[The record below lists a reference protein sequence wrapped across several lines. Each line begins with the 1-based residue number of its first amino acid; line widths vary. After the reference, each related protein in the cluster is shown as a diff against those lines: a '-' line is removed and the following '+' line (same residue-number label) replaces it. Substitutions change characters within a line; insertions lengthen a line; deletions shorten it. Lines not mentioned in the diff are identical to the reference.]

1 MRLSIISLLLFS
13 KTILL
18 AQVTYEVRDYA
29 GVVAAIESGRSFSYS
44 RLFLN
49 VDGREEPFGF
59 NPIYGRLLFEKV
71 KVGSR
76 VTVKA
81 SINAKGREMYHT
93 ASPDLKGFIR
103 NFIQDVIIEVT
114 VGNEIYKLKP
124 LESDFYERVEKER
137 PRIFIDKKVLTF
149 YSEGDFRKGI
159 LLQNG
164 LVAFNKEIDSYYN
177 PFANMEVG
185 DSVSFVGFRL
195 AGFEGGKYP
204 IDGVKEVYTLGLLN
218 RFTGRLKSFLFKQN
232 EVCIGVK
239 FSTPSGNEIKLSFP
253 SDKAEKVKKFLKPD
267 SDLKIYHGRVY
278 DLSKLDLPELQAV
291 IQGKDT
297 LYIDEFGFFGGADV
311 EHEHKPVEL
320 SGKITRINKTGR
332 GSIVSII
339 VAGKYY
345 FEPDPSIAEQ
355 IGRLLQRGKEV
366 IIQGKERIKKEG
378 EIYKK
383 EYTIVVPKKIVIDG
397 KTFFSN
403 QP

>member
-1 MRLSIISLLLFS
+1 MRLFIISFLLFS
-13 KTILL
+13 KSILL
-18 AQVTYEVRDYA
+18 AQVTYEIRDYA
-29 GVVAAIESGRSFSYS
+29 GVVAAIEPGNTFHLS
-44 RLFLN
+44 RLTLR
-49 VDGREEPFGF
+49 VDGREEPFVF
-59 NPIYGRLLFEKV
+59 NPIYGQLLFEKLKVGTKISLKANVNV
-71 KVGSR
+71 KV
-76 VTVKA
+76 
-81 SINAKGREMYHT
+81 REIYYSSKPERQSWIKNWM
-93 ASPDLKGFIR
+93 
-103 NFIQDVIIEVT
+103 QDVIIELV
-114 VGNEIYKLKP
+114 VGDETYKLKR
-124 LESDFYERVEKER
+124 LESSLSHRISTQTPKTLLDRKVVNFY
-137 PRIFIDKKVLTF
+137 FD
-149 YSEGDFRKGI
+149 GDFRKALI
-159 LLQNG
+159 LENG
-164 LVAFNKEIDSYYN
+164 LIAFNREIDKFYN
-177 PFANMEVG
+177 PIENVEVG
-185 DSVSFVGFRL
+185 DSISLTGFKL
-195 AGFEGGKYP
+195 DHFEGGKYP
-204 IDGVKEVYTLGLLN
+204 IEGVKEVYTLDLLN

-267 SDLKIYHGRVY
+267 GDLKIYHGHVY

-311 EHEHKPVEL
+311 EHDHKPVEL

-366 IIQGKERIKKEG
+366 IIQGKERIKKKG

>member
-1 MRLSIISLLLFS
+1 MRLFIISFLLFS
-13 KTILL
+13 KSILL
-18 AQVTYEVRDYA
+18 AQVTFEVRDYV
-29 GVVAAIESGRSFSYS
+29 GVVTAIEPGKTFQLS
-44 RLFLN
+44 RLMLR
-49 VDGREEPFGF
+49 VDGREEPFVF
-59 NPIYGRLLFEKV
+59 NPIYGRLFLEKL

-76 VTVKA
+76 VILKA
-81 SINAKGREMYHT
+81 TINAKGREMYHT
-93 ASPDLKGFIR
+93 ASSDLKDFIR
-103 NFIQDVIIEVT
+103 NFIQDVIIELT
-114 VGNEIYKLKP
+114 VGNEIFKLRP
-124 LESDFYERVEKER
+124 LESDFYERVETER
-137 PRIFIDKKVLTF
+137 PRIFVDKKVVAF
-149 YSEGDFRKGI
+149 YSEENVRKA
-159 LLQNG
+159 LLFENG
-164 LVAFNKEIDSYYN
+164 LVAFNKGINTLHKPLEN
-177 PFANMEVG
+177 LALG
-185 DSVSFVGFRL
+185 DSISFTGFKL
-195 AGFEGGKYP
+195 DHFEGGKYP
-204 IDGVKEVYTLGLLN
+204 VDGVKEVYTLGLLN

-297 LYIDEFGFFGGADV
+297 LYIEEFGFFGGADV

-345 FEPDPSIAEQ
+345 FEPDPGIADQ
-355 IGRLLQRGKEV
+355 IGILLQRGKEV
-366 IIQGKERIKKEG
+366 IIQGKERIKKKG

-383 EYTIVVPKKIVIDG
+383 EYTIVVPSKIILDG
-397 KTFFSN
+397 KTFFSD

>member
-1 MRLSIISLLLFS
+1 MRLFTISFLLFS
-13 KTILL
+13 KSILL
-18 AQVTYEVRDYA
+18 AQVTYEIKDYA
-29 GVVAAIESGRSFSYS
+29 GVVAAIEPGRSFSYS

-49 VDGREEPFGF
+49 VDGREEPFVF

-76 VTVKA
+76 ATVKA

-124 LESDFYERVEKER
+124 LESDYYERVEKER
-137 PRIFIDKKVLTF
+137 PRIFIDRKVLTF

-164 LVAFNKEIDSYYN
+164 LVAFNKEIDRYYN
-177 PFANMEVG
+177 PCANMEVG
-185 DSVSFVGFRL
+185 DSVSFVGYRL

-204 IDGVKEVYTLGLLN
+204 VDGVKEVYTLGLLN

-311 EHEHKPVEL
+311 EHDHKPVEL

-345 FEPDPSIAEQ
+345 FEPDPGIAEQ

-366 IIQGKERIKKEG
+366 IIQGKERIKKKG

>member
-1 MRLSIISLLLFS
+1 
-13 KTILL
+13 
-18 AQVTYEVRDYA
+18 
-29 GVVAAIESGRSFSYS
+29 VVAAIEPGRSFSYS

-49 VDGREEPFGF
+49 VDGREEPFVF

-76 VTVKA
+76 ATVKA

-124 LESDFYERVEKER
+124 LESDYYERVEKER
-137 PRIFIDKKVLTF
+137 PRIFIDRKVLTF

-164 LVAFNKEIDSYYN
+164 LVAFNKEIDRYYN
-177 PFANMEVG
+177 PCANMEVG
-185 DSVSFVGFRL
+185 DSVSFVGYRL

-204 IDGVKEVYTLGLLN
+204 VDGVKEVYTLGLLN

-311 EHEHKPVEL
+311 EHDHKPVEL

-345 FEPDPSIAEQ
+345 FEPDPGIAEQ

-366 IIQGKERIKKEG
+366 IIQGKERIKKKG

>member
-1 MRLSIISLLLFS
+1 
-13 KTILL
+13 
-18 AQVTYEVRDYA
+18 
-29 GVVAAIESGRSFSYS
+29 
-44 RLFLN
+44 
-49 VDGREEPFGF
+49 
-59 NPIYGRLLFEKV
+59 
-71 KVGSR
+71 
-76 VTVKA
+76 
-81 SINAKGREMYHT
+81 
-93 ASPDLKGFIR
+93 
-103 NFIQDVIIEVT
+103 
-114 VGNEIYKLKP
+114 
-124 LESDFYERVEKER
+124 
-137 PRIFIDKKVLTF
+137 
-149 YSEGDFRKGI
+149 
-159 LLQNG
+159 
-164 LVAFNKEIDSYYN
+164 
-177 PFANMEVG
+177 
-185 DSVSFVGFRL
+185 
-195 AGFEGGKYP
+195 
-204 IDGVKEVYTLGLLN
+204 
-218 RFTGRLKSFLFKQN
+218 LFKQN

-311 EHEHKPVEL
+311 EHDHKPVEL

-345 FEPDPSIAEQ
+345 FEPDPGIAEQ

-366 IIQGKERIKKEG
+366 IIQGKERIKKKG